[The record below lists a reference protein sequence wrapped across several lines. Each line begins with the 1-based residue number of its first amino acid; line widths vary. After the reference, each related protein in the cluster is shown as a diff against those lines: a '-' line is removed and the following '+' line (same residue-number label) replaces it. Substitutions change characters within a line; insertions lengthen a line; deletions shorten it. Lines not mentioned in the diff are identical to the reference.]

1 MSHKYKLLEQNKVI
15 PATFDKI
22 FKSIWQDERN
32 KNLLSYMIS
41 FITKLNKKALYN
53 NMVFKNTELPKA
65 NFKEKGMIT
74 DLLITSL
81 KTLFNLEMNKTPDK
95 GRIKKN
101 NGYAHKLAIETSK
114 TNGKYNKLIQ
124 INFNDSVNFD
134 NELSSEYM
142 MRSRDGKTCADEN
155 YIIHHISMV
164 KIVYKYYN
172 NNRLNKFEKAIVMMY
187 TDDKKVLEELS
198 KGDEDLM
205 KLKETI
211 EEKSRDDEIIG
222 LYNEKEMQD
231 YVNQINLEDS
241 HEEGYKIGKEAGKKE
256 GLKEGKE
263 NALIETAKRFLNL
276 GISVKDIAQGT
287 GLTEKEINNLS
298 KSL

>member
-1 MSHKYKLLEQNKVI
+1 MSHKYKLLMQNKVI

-32 KNLLSYMIS
+32 KKLLSYMIS
-41 FITKLNKKALYN
+41 FITKLNKKELYN
-53 NMVFKNTELPKA
+53 NMEFKNTEIPKE

-74 DLLITSL
+74 DLLIASL
-81 KTLFNLEMNKTPDK
+81 KTLFNLEMNKAPDK

-101 NGYAHKLAIETSK
+101 NGYAHKLATYTSK

-124 INFNDSVNFD
+124 INFNASINFD

-172 NNRLNKFEKAIVMMY
+172 NNRLNRFEKAIVMMY
-187 TDDKKVLEELS
+187 TSDKKVLEELS

-205 KLKETI
+205 NLKETI
-211 EEKSRDDEIIG
+211 EEKSMDDEIIG

-241 HEEGYKIGKEAGKKE
+241 HEEGYKMGKKE
-256 GLKEGKE
+256 GKEEGKK
-263 NALIETAKRFLNL
+263 NALIETAKRLLNL
-276 GISVKDIAQGT
+276 GINVKDISKGT
-287 GLTEKEINNLS
+287 GLTEKEIENLI
-298 KSL
+298 

>member
-1 MSHKYKLLEQNKVI
+1 MSRKNELLMQNKVI

-32 KNLLSYMIS
+32 KKLLSYMIS
-41 FITKLNKKALYN
+41 FITKLNKKELYN
-53 NMVFKNTELPKA
+53 NMEFKNTEIPKE

-74 DLLITSL
+74 DLLIASL
-81 KTLFNLEMNKTPDK
+81 KTLFNLEMNKAPDK

-101 NGYAHKLAIETSK
+101 NGYAHKLATYTSK

-124 INFNDSVNFD
+124 INFNASINFD

-155 YIIHHISMV
+155 YVIHHISMV

-187 TDDKKVLEELS
+187 TSDKKVLEELS

-205 KLKETI
+205 NLKETI
-211 EEKSRDDEIIG
+211 EEKSMDDEIIG

-241 HEEGYKIGKEAGKKE
+241 HEEGYKMGKKE
-256 GLKEGKE
+256 GKEEGKK
-263 NALIETAKRFLNL
+263 NALIETAKRLLNL
-276 GISVKDIAQGT
+276 GINVKDISKGT
-287 GLTEKEINNLS
+287 GLTEKEIENLI
-298 KSL
+298 

>member
-32 KNLLSYMIS
+32 KKLLSYMIS
-41 FITKLNKKALYN
+41 FITKLNKKELYN
-53 NMVFKNTELPKA
+53 NMEFKNTEIPKE

-74 DLLITSL
+74 DLLIASL
-81 KTLFNLEMNKTPDK
+81 KTLFNLEMNKAPDK

-101 NGYAHKLAIETSK
+101 NGYAHKLATYTSK
-114 TNGKYNKLIQ
+114 TNSKYNKLIQ
-124 INFNDSVNFD
+124 INFNASINFD

-172 NNRLNKFEKAIVMMY
+172 NNRLNRFEKAIVMMY
-187 TDDKKVLEELS
+187 TSDKKILEELS

-205 KLKETI
+205 NLKETI
-211 EEKSRDDEIIG
+211 EEKSMDDEIIG

-241 HEEGYKIGKEAGKKE
+241 HEEGYKMGKEEGKK
-256 GLKEGKE
+256 
-263 NALIETAKRFLNL
+263 NALIETAKRLLNL
-276 GISVKDIAQGT
+276 GINVKDISKGT
-287 GLTEKEINNLS
+287 GLTEKEIENLI
-298 KSL
+298 

>member
-1 MSHKYKLLEQNKVI
+1 MSHKNELLMQNKVI

-32 KNLLSYMIS
+32 KKLLSYMIS
-41 FITKLNKKALYN
+41 FITKLNKKELYN
-53 NMVFKNTELPKA
+53 NMEFKNTEIPKE

-74 DLLITSL
+74 DLLIASL
-81 KTLFNLEMNKTPDK
+81 KTLFNLEMNKAPDK

-101 NGYAHKLAIETSK
+101 NGYAHKLATYTSK

-124 INFNDSVNFD
+124 INFNASINFD

-172 NNRLNKFEKAIVMMY
+172 NNRLNRFEKAIVMMY
-187 TDDKKVLEELS
+187 TSDKKVLEELS

-205 KLKETI
+205 NLKETI
-211 EEKSRDDEIIG
+211 EEKSTDDEIIG

-241 HEEGYKIGKEAGKKE
+241 HEEGYKMGKKE
-256 GLKEGKE
+256 GKEEGKK
-263 NALIETAKRFLNL
+263 NALIETAKRLLNL
-276 GISVKDIAQGT
+276 GINVKDISKGT
-287 GLTEKEINNLS
+287 GLTEKEIENLI
-298 KSL
+298 

>member
-1 MSHKYKLLEQNKVI
+1 MSRKNELLMQNKVI

-32 KNLLSYMIS
+32 KKLLSYMIS
-41 FITKLNKKALYN
+41 FITKLNKKELYN
-53 NMVFKNTELPKA
+53 NMEFKNTEIPKE

-74 DLLITSL
+74 DLLIASL
-81 KTLFNLEMNKTPDK
+81 KTLFNLEMNKAPDK

-101 NGYAHKLAIETSK
+101 NGYAHKLATYTSK

-124 INFNDSVNFD
+124 INFNASINFD

-172 NNRLNKFEKAIVMMY
+172 NNRLNRFEKAIVMMY
-187 TDDKKVLEELS
+187 TSDKKVLEELS

-205 KLKETI
+205 NLKETI
-211 EEKSRDDEIIG
+211 EEKSMDDEIIG

-241 HEEGYKIGKEAGKKE
+241 HEEGYKMGKEEGKK
-256 GLKEGKE
+256 
-263 NALIETAKRFLNL
+263 NALIETAKRLLNL
-276 GISVKDIAQGT
+276 GINVKDISKGT
-287 GLTEKEINNLS
+287 GLTEKEIENLI
-298 KSL
+298 

>member
-1 MSHKYKLLEQNKVI
+1 MSHKNELLMQNKVI

-32 KNLLSYMIS
+32 KKLLSYMIS
-41 FITKLNKKALYN
+41 FITKLNKKELYN
-53 NMVFKNTELPKA
+53 NMEFKNTEIPKE

-74 DLLITSL
+74 DLLIASL
-81 KTLFNLEMNKTPDK
+81 KTLFNLEMNKAPDK

-101 NGYAHKLAIETSK
+101 NGYAHKLATYTSK

-124 INFNDSVNFD
+124 INFNASINFD

-172 NNRLNKFEKAIVMMY
+172 NNRLNRFEKAIVMMY
-187 TDDKKVLEELS
+187 TSDKKVLEELS

-205 KLKETI
+205 NLKETI
-211 EEKSRDDEIIG
+211 EEKSMDDEIIG

-241 HEEGYKIGKEAGKKE
+241 HEEGYKMGKKE
-256 GLKEGKE
+256 GKEEGKK
-263 NALIETAKRFLNL
+263 NALIETAKRLLNL
-276 GISVKDIAQGT
+276 GINVKDISKGT
-287 GLTEKEINNLS
+287 GLTEKEIENLI
-298 KSL
+298 

>member
-1 MSHKYKLLEQNKVI
+1 MSRKSELLMQNKVI

-32 KNLLSYMIS
+32 KKLLSYMIS
-41 FITKLNKKALYN
+41 FITKLNKKELYN
-53 NMVFKNTELPKA
+53 NMEFKNTEIPKE

-74 DLLITSL
+74 DLLIASL
-81 KTLFNLEMNKTPDK
+81 KTLFNLEMNKAPDK

-101 NGYAHKLAIETSK
+101 NGYAHKLATYTSK

-124 INFNDSVNFD
+124 INFNASINFD

-155 YIIHHISMV
+155 YVIHHISMV
-164 KIVYKYYN
+164 KIAYKYYN

-187 TDDKKVLEELS
+187 TSDKRVLEELS

-205 KLKETI
+205 NLKETI
-211 EEKSRDDEIIG
+211 EEKSMDDEIIS

-241 HEEGYKIGKEAGKKE
+241 HEEGYKMGKK
-256 GLKEGKE
+256 
-263 NALIETAKRFLNL
+263 NALIETAKRLLNL
-276 GISVKDIAQGT
+276 GINVKDISKGT
-287 GLTEKEINNLS
+287 GLTEKEIENLI
-298 KSL
+298 

>member
-1 MSHKYKLLEQNKVI
+1 MSHKNELLMQNKVI

-32 KNLLSYMIS
+32 KKLLSYMIS
-41 FITKLNKKALYN
+41 FITKLNKKELYN
-53 NMVFKNTELPKA
+53 NMEFKNTEIPKE

-74 DLLITSL
+74 DLLIASL
-81 KTLFNLEMNKTPDK
+81 KTLFNLEMNKAPDK

-101 NGYAHKLAIETSK
+101 NGYAHKLATYTSK

-124 INFNDSVNFD
+124 INFNASINFD

-172 NNRLNKFEKAIVMMY
+172 NNRLNRFEKAIVMMY
-187 TDDKKVLEELS
+187 TSDKKVLEELS

-205 KLKETI
+205 NLKETI
-211 EEKSRDDEIIG
+211 EEKSMDDEIIG

-241 HEEGYKIGKEAGKKE
+241 HEEGYKMGKEEGKK
-256 GLKEGKE
+256 
-263 NALIETAKRFLNL
+263 NALIETAKRLLNL
-276 GISVKDIAQGT
+276 GINVKDISKGT
-287 GLTEKEINNLS
+287 GLTEKEIENLI
-298 KSL
+298 

>member
-32 KNLLSYMIS
+32 KKLLSYMIS
-41 FITKLNKKALYN
+41 FITKLNKKELYN
-53 NMVFKNTELPKA
+53 NMEFKNTEIPKE

-74 DLLITSL
+74 DLLIASL
-81 KTLFNLEMNKTPDK
+81 KTLFNLEMNKAPDK

-101 NGYAHKLAIETSK
+101 NKYAHKLATYTSK

-124 INFNDSVNFD
+124 INFNASINFD

-142 MRSRDGKTCADEN
+142 MRSRDGKTCANEN

-172 NNRLNKFEKAIVMMY
+172 NNRLNRFEKAIVMMY
-187 TDDKKVLEELS
+187 TSDKKVLEELS

-205 KLKETI
+205 NLKETI
-211 EEKSRDDEIIG
+211 EEKSMDDEIIG

-241 HEEGYKIGKEAGKKE
+241 HEEGYKMGKKE
-256 GLKEGKE
+256 SKK
-263 NALIETAKRFLNL
+263 NALIETAKRLLNL
-276 GISVKDIAQGT
+276 GINVKDISKGT
-287 GLTEKEINNLS
+287 GLTEKEIENLI
-298 KSL
+298 

>member
-1 MSHKYKLLEQNKVI
+1 MSHKNELLMQNKVI

-32 KNLLSYMIS
+32 KKLLSYMIS
-41 FITKLNKKALYN
+41 FITKLNKKELYN
-53 NMVFKNTELPKA
+53 NMEFKNTEIPKE

-74 DLLITSL
+74 DLLIASL
-81 KTLFNLEMNKTPDK
+81 KTLFNLEMNKAPDK

-101 NGYAHKLAIETSK
+101 NGYAHKLATYTSK

-124 INFNDSVNFD
+124 INFNASINFD

-187 TDDKKVLEELS
+187 TSDKKVLEELS

-205 KLKETI
+205 NLKETI
-211 EEKSRDDEIIG
+211 EEKSMDDEIIG

-241 HEEGYKIGKEAGKKE
+241 HEEGYKMGKKE
-256 GLKEGKE
+256 GKEEGKK
-263 NALIETAKRFLNL
+263 NALIETAKRLLNL
-276 GISVKDIAQGT
+276 GINVKDISKGT
-287 GLTEKEINNLS
+287 GLTEKEIENLI
-298 KSL
+298 

>member
-1 MSHKYKLLEQNKVI
+1 
-15 PATFDKI
+15 
-22 FKSIWQDERN
+22 
-32 KNLLSYMIS
+32 
-41 FITKLNKKALYN
+41 
-53 NMVFKNTELPKA
+53 
-65 NFKEKGMIT
+65 
-74 DLLITSL
+74 
-81 KTLFNLEMNKTPDK
+81 
-95 GRIKKN
+95 
-101 NGYAHKLAIETSK
+101 
-114 TNGKYNKLIQ
+114 
-124 INFNDSVNFD
+124 
-134 NELSSEYM
+134 
-142 MRSRDGKTCADEN
+142 
-155 YIIHHISMV
+155 MV

-276 GISVKDIAQGT
+276 GISVKDIAKGT

>member
-1 MSHKYKLLEQNKVI
+1 MSRKNELLMQNKVI

-32 KNLLSYMIS
+32 KKLLSYMIS
-41 FITKLNKKALYN
+41 FITKLNKKELYN
-53 NMVFKNTELPKA
+53 NMEFKNTEIPKE

-74 DLLITSL
+74 DLLIASL
-81 KTLFNLEMNKTPDK
+81 KTLFNLEMNKAPDK

-101 NGYAHKLAIETSK
+101 NGYAHKLATYTSK

-124 INFNDSVNFD
+124 INFNASINFD

-155 YIIHHISMV
+155 YVIHHISMV

-187 TDDKKVLEELS
+187 TSDKKVLEELS

-205 KLKETI
+205 NLKETI
-211 EEKSRDDEIIG
+211 EEKSMDDEIIG

-241 HEEGYKIGKEAGKKE
+241 HEEGYKMGKK
-256 GLKEGKE
+256 
-263 NALIETAKRFLNL
+263 NALIETAKRLLNL
-276 GISVKDIAQGT
+276 GINVKDISKGT
-287 GLTEKEINNLS
+287 GLTEKEIENLI
-298 KSL
+298 

>member
-1 MSHKYKLLEQNKVI
+1 MSHKNELLMQNKVI

-32 KNLLSYMIS
+32 KKLLSYMIS
-41 FITKLNKKALYN
+41 FITKLNKKELYN
-53 NMVFKNTELPKA
+53 NMEFKNTEIPKE

-74 DLLITSL
+74 DLLIASL
-81 KTLFNLEMNKTPDK
+81 KTLFNLEMNKAPDK

-101 NGYAHKLAIETSK
+101 NGYAHKLATYTSK

-124 INFNDSVNFD
+124 INFNASINFD

-142 MRSRDGKTCADEN
+142 MRSSDGKTCADEN

-172 NNRLNKFEKAIVMMY
+172 NNRLNRFEKAIVMMY
-187 TDDKKVLEELS
+187 TSDKKVLEELS

-205 KLKETI
+205 NLKETI
-211 EEKSRDDEIIG
+211 EEKSMDDEIIG

-241 HEEGYKIGKEAGKKE
+241 HEEGYKMGKEEGKK
-256 GLKEGKE
+256 
-263 NALIETAKRFLNL
+263 NALIETAKRLLNL
-276 GISVKDIAQGT
+276 GINVKDISKGT
-287 GLTEKEINNLS
+287 GLTEKEIENLI
-298 KSL
+298 

>member
-1 MSHKYKLLEQNKVI
+1 MSHKNELLMQNKVI

-32 KNLLSYMIS
+32 KKLLSYMIS
-41 FITKLNKKALYN
+41 FITKLNKKELYN
-53 NMVFKNTELPKA
+53 NMEFKNTEIPKE
-65 NFKEKGMIT
+65 NFKEKGLIT
-74 DLLITSL
+74 DLLIASL
-81 KTLFNLEMNKTPDK
+81 KTLFNLEMNKAPDK

-101 NGYAHKLAIETSK
+101 NGYAHKLATYTSK

-124 INFNDSVNFD
+124 INFNASINFD

-187 TDDKKVLEELS
+187 TSDKKVLEELS

-205 KLKETI
+205 NLKETI
-211 EEKSRDDEIIG
+211 EEKSMDDEIIG

-241 HEEGYKIGKEAGKKE
+241 HEEGYKMGKK
-256 GLKEGKE
+256 
-263 NALIETAKRFLNL
+263 NALIETAKRLLNL
-276 GISVKDIAQGT
+276 GINVKDISKGT
-287 GLTEKEINNLS
+287 GLTEKEIENLI
-298 KSL
+298 

>member
-1 MSHKYKLLEQNKVI
+1 
-15 PATFDKI
+15 
-22 FKSIWQDERN
+22 
-32 KNLLSYMIS
+32 MIS
-41 FITKLNKKALYN
+41 FITNLNKKELYN

-81 KTLFNLEMNKTPDK
+81 KTLFNLEMNKNPDK

-124 INFNDSVNFD
+124 INFNASVNFD

-198 KGDEDLM
+198 KGNEDLM

>member
-41 FITKLNKKALYN
+41 FITKLNKKELYN

-114 TNGKYNKLIQ
+114 TNGKYNKLIK
-124 INFNDSVNFD
+124 INFNASVNFD

-142 MRSRDGKTCADEN
+142 MRSRDRKTCADEN

-241 HEEGYKIGKEAGKKE
+241 HEEGYK
-256 GLKEGKE
+256 LGKE

-276 GISVKDIAQGT
+276 GLSVKDIAQGT

>member
-1 MSHKYKLLEQNKVI
+1 MSRKSELLMQNKVI

-32 KNLLSYMIS
+32 KKLLSYMIS
-41 FITKLNKKALYN
+41 FITKLNKKELYN
-53 NMVFKNTELPKA
+53 NMEFKNTEIPKE

-81 KTLFNLEMNKTPDK
+81 KTLFNLEMNKAPDK

-101 NGYAHKLAIETSK
+101 NGYAHKLATYTSK

-124 INFNDSVNFD
+124 INFNASINFD

-172 NNRLNKFEKAIVMMY
+172 NNRLNRFEKAIVMMY
-187 TDDKKVLEELS
+187 TSDKKVLEELS

-205 KLKETI
+205 NLKETI
-211 EEKSRDDEIIG
+211 EEKSMDDEIIG

-241 HEEGYKIGKEAGKKE
+241 HEEGYKMGKEEGKK
-256 GLKEGKE
+256 
-263 NALIETAKRFLNL
+263 NALIETAKRLLNL
-276 GISVKDIAQGT
+276 GINVKDISKGT
-287 GLTEKEINNLS
+287 GLTEKEIENLI
-298 KSL
+298 

>member
-1 MSHKYKLLEQNKVI
+1 ME
-15 PATFDKI
+15 
-22 FKSIWQDERN
+22 
-32 KNLLSYMIS
+32 
-41 FITKLNKKALYN
+41 
-53 NMVFKNTELPKA
+53 
-65 NFKEKGMIT
+65 
-74 DLLITSL
+74 
-81 KTLFNLEMNKTPDK
+81 
-95 GRIKKN
+95 
-101 NGYAHKLAIETSK
+101 
-114 TNGKYNKLIQ
+114 
-124 INFNDSVNFD
+124 
-134 NELSSEYM
+134 
-142 MRSRDGKTCADEN
+142 
-155 YIIHHISMV
+155 
-164 KIVYKYYN
+164 
-172 NNRLNKFEKAIVMMY
+172 
-187 TDDKKVLEELS
+187 DDKKVLEELS

-241 HEEGYKIGKEAGKKE
+241 HEEGYKTGKEAGLEEGKKE

>member
-1 MSHKYKLLEQNKVI
+1 MQNKVI

-32 KNLLSYMIS
+32 KKLLSYMIS
-41 FITKLNKKALYN
+41 FITKLNKKELYN
-53 NMVFKNTELPKA
+53 NMEFKNTEIPKE

-74 DLLITSL
+74 DLLIASL
-81 KTLFNLEMNKTPDK
+81 KTLFNLEMNKAPDK

-101 NGYAHKLAIETSK
+101 NGYAHKLATYTSK

-124 INFNDSVNFD
+124 INFNASINFD

-155 YIIHHISMV
+155 YVIHHISMV
-164 KIVYKYYN
+164 KIAYKYYN

-187 TDDKKVLEELS
+187 TSDKRVLEELS

-205 KLKETI
+205 NLKETI
-211 EEKSRDDEIIG
+211 EEKSMDDEIIS

-241 HEEGYKIGKEAGKKE
+241 HEEGYKMGKK
-256 GLKEGKE
+256 
-263 NALIETAKRFLNL
+263 NALIETAKRLLNL
-276 GISVKDIAQGT
+276 GINVKDISKGT
-287 GLTEKEINNLS
+287 GLTEKEIENLI
-298 KSL
+298 

>member
-1 MSHKYKLLEQNKVI
+1 MSHKNELLIQNKVI

-32 KNLLSYMIS
+32 KKLLSYMIS
-41 FITKLNKKALYN
+41 FITKLNKKELYN
-53 NMVFKNTELPKA
+53 NMEFKNTEIPKE

-74 DLLITSL
+74 DLLIASL
-81 KTLFNLEMNKTPDK
+81 KTLFNLEMNKAPDK

-101 NGYAHKLAIETSK
+101 NGYAHKLATYTSK

-124 INFNDSVNFD
+124 INFNASINFD

-172 NNRLNKFEKAIVMMY
+172 NNRLNRFEKAIVMMY
-187 TDDKKVLEELS
+187 TSDKKVLEELS

-205 KLKETI
+205 NLKETI
-211 EEKSRDDEIIG
+211 EEKSMDDEIIG

-241 HEEGYKIGKEAGKKE
+241 HEEGYKMGKEEGKK
-256 GLKEGKE
+256 
-263 NALIETAKRFLNL
+263 NALIETAKRLLNL
-276 GISVKDIAQGT
+276 GINVKDISKGT
-287 GLTEKEINNLS
+287 GLTEKEIENLI
-298 KSL
+298 

>member
-1 MSHKYKLLEQNKVI
+1 MSHKNELLMQNKVI

-32 KNLLSYMIS
+32 KKLLSYMIS
-41 FITKLNKKALYN
+41 FITKLNKKELYN
-53 NMVFKNTELPKA
+53 NMEFKNTEIPKE

-74 DLLITSL
+74 DLLIASL
-81 KTLFNLEMNKTPDK
+81 KTLFNLEMNKAPDK

-101 NGYAHKLAIETSK
+101 NGYAHKLATYTSK

-124 INFNDSVNFD
+124 INFNASINFD

-142 MRSRDGKTCADEN
+142 MRGRDGKKCADEN
-155 YIIHHISMV
+155 YVIHHISMV

-172 NNRLNKFEKAIVMMY
+172 NNRLNRFEKAIVMMY
-187 TDDKKVLEELS
+187 TSDKKVLEELS

-205 KLKETI
+205 NLKETI
-211 EEKSRDDEIIG
+211 EEKSTDDEIIG

-241 HEEGYKIGKEAGKKE
+241 HEEGYKMGKKE
-256 GLKEGKE
+256 GKEEGKK
-263 NALIETAKRFLNL
+263 NALIETAKRLLNL
-276 GISVKDIAQGT
+276 GINVKDISKGT
-287 GLTEKEINNLS
+287 GLTEKEIENLI
-298 KSL
+298 

>member
-1 MSHKYKLLEQNKVI
+1 MSHKNELLMQNKVI

-32 KNLLSYMIS
+32 KKLLSYMIS
-41 FITKLNKKALYN
+41 FITKLNKKELYN
-53 NMVFKNTELPKA
+53 NMEFKNTEIPKE

-81 KTLFNLEMNKTPDK
+81 KTLFNLEMNKAPDK

-101 NGYAHKLAIETSK
+101 NGYAHKLATYTSK

-124 INFNDSVNFD
+124 INFNASINFD

-187 TDDKKVLEELS
+187 TSDKKVLEELS

-205 KLKETI
+205 NLKETI
-211 EEKSRDDEIIG
+211 EEKSMDDEIIG

-241 HEEGYKIGKEAGKKE
+241 HEEGYKMGKKE
-256 GLKEGKE
+256 GKEEGKK
-263 NALIETAKRFLNL
+263 NALIETAKRLLNL
-276 GISVKDIAQGT
+276 GINVKDISKGT
-287 GLTEKEINNLS
+287 GLTEKEIENLI
-298 KSL
+298 

>member
-32 KNLLSYMIS
+32 KKLLSYMIS
-41 FITKLNKKALYN
+41 FITKLNKKELYN
-53 NMVFKNTELPKA
+53 NMEFKNTEIPKE

-74 DLLITSL
+74 DLLIASL
-81 KTLFNLEMNKTPDK
+81 KTLFNLEMNKAPDK

-101 NGYAHKLAIETSK
+101 NGYAHKLATYTSK

-124 INFNDSVNFD
+124 INFNASINFD

-142 MRSRDGKTCADEN
+142 MRGRDGKKCADEN
-155 YIIHHISMV
+155 YVIHHISMV

-172 NNRLNKFEKAIVMMY
+172 NNRLNRFEKAIVMMY
-187 TDDKKVLEELS
+187 TSDKKVLEELS

-205 KLKETI
+205 NLKETI
-211 EEKSRDDEIIG
+211 EEKSTDDEIIG

-241 HEEGYKIGKEAGKKE
+241 HEEGYKMGKKE
-256 GLKEGKE
+256 GKEEGKK
-263 NALIETAKRFLNL
+263 NALIETAKRLLNL
-276 GISVKDIAQGT
+276 GINVKDISKGT
-287 GLTEKEINNLS
+287 GLTEKEIENLI
-298 KSL
+298 

>member
-1 MSHKYKLLEQNKVI
+1 MSHKNELLMQNKVI

-32 KNLLSYMIS
+32 KKLLSYMIS
-41 FITKLNKKALYN
+41 FITKLNKKELYN
-53 NMVFKNTELPKA
+53 NMEFKNTEIPKK

-74 DLLITSL
+74 DLLIASL
-81 KTLFNLEMNKTPDK
+81 KTLFNLEMNKAPDK

-101 NGYAHKLAIETSK
+101 NGYAHKLATYTSK

-124 INFNDSVNFD
+124 INFNASINFD

-172 NNRLNKFEKAIVMMY
+172 NNRLNRFEKAIVMMY
-187 TDDKKVLEELS
+187 TSDKKVLEELS

-205 KLKETI
+205 NLKETI
-211 EEKSRDDEIIG
+211 EEKSMDDEIIG

-241 HEEGYKIGKEAGKKE
+241 HEEGYKMGKKE
-256 GLKEGKE
+256 GKEEGKK
-263 NALIETAKRFLNL
+263 NALIETAKRLLNL
-276 GISVKDIAQGT
+276 GINVKDISKGT
-287 GLTEKEINNLS
+287 GLTEKEIENLI
-298 KSL
+298 

>member
-1 MSHKYKLLEQNKVI
+1 MQNKVI

-32 KNLLSYMIS
+32 KKLLSYMIS
-41 FITKLNKKALYN
+41 IITKLNKKELYN
-53 NMVFKNTELPKA
+53 NMEFKNTEIPKE

-74 DLLITSL
+74 DLLIASL
-81 KTLFNLEMNKTPDK
+81 KTLFNLEMNKAPDK

-101 NGYAHKLAIETSK
+101 NGYAHKLATYTSK

-124 INFNDSVNFD
+124 INFNASINFD

-142 MRSRDGKTCADEN
+142 MRGRDGKKCADEN

-172 NNRLNKFEKAIVMMY
+172 NNRLNRFEKAIVMMY
-187 TDDKKVLEELS
+187 TSDKKVLEELS

-205 KLKETI
+205 NLKETI
-211 EEKSRDDEIIG
+211 EEKSMDDEIIG

-241 HEEGYKIGKEAGKKE
+241 HEEGYKMGKEEGKK
-256 GLKEGKE
+256 
-263 NALIETAKRFLNL
+263 NALIETAKRLLNL
-276 GISVKDIAQGT
+276 GINVKDISKGT
-287 GLTEKEINNLS
+287 GLTEKEIENLI
-298 KSL
+298 

>member
-1 MSHKYKLLEQNKVI
+1 
-15 PATFDKI
+15 
-22 FKSIWQDERN
+22 
-32 KNLLSYMIS
+32 
-41 FITKLNKKALYN
+41 
-53 NMVFKNTELPKA
+53 MVFKNTELPKA

-124 INFNDSVNFD
+124 INFNASVNFD

-276 GISVKDIAQGT
+276 GISVKDIAKGT

>member
-1 MSHKYKLLEQNKVI
+1 MSHKNELLMQNKVI

-32 KNLLSYMIS
+32 KKLLSYMIS
-41 FITKLNKKALYN
+41 FITKLNKKELYN
-53 NMVFKNTELPKA
+53 NMEFKNTEIPKE

-81 KTLFNLEMNKTPDK
+81 KTLFNLEMNKAPDK

-101 NGYAHKLAIETSK
+101 NGYAHKLATYTSK

-124 INFNDSVNFD
+124 INFNASINFD

-172 NNRLNKFEKAIVMMY
+172 NNRLNRFEKAIVMMY
-187 TDDKKVLEELS
+187 TSDKKVLEELS

-205 KLKETI
+205 NLKETI
-211 EEKSRDDEIIG
+211 EEKSMDDEIIG

-241 HEEGYKIGKEAGKKE
+241 HEEGYKMGKKE
-256 GLKEGKE
+256 GKEEGKK
-263 NALIETAKRFLNL
+263 NALIETAKRLLNL
-276 GISVKDIAQGT
+276 GINVKDISKGT
-287 GLTEKEINNLS
+287 GLTEKEIENLI
-298 KSL
+298 

>member
-1 MSHKYKLLEQNKVI
+1 MSHKNELLMQNKVI

-32 KNLLSYMIS
+32 KKLLSYMIS
-41 FITKLNKKALYN
+41 FITKLNKKELYN
-53 NMVFKNTELPKA
+53 NMEFKNTEIPKE

-74 DLLITSL
+74 DLLIASL
-81 KTLFNLEMNKTPDK
+81 KTLFNLEMNKAPDK

-101 NGYAHKLAIETSK
+101 NGYAHKLATYTSK

-124 INFNDSVNFD
+124 INFNASINFD

-172 NNRLNKFEKAIVMMY
+172 NNRLKRFEKAIVMMY
-187 TDDKKVLEELS
+187 TSDKKVLEELS

-205 KLKETI
+205 NLKETI
-211 EEKSRDDEIIG
+211 EEKSMDDEIIG

-241 HEEGYKIGKEAGKKE
+241 HEEGYKMGKKE
-256 GLKEGKE
+256 GKEEGKK
-263 NALIETAKRFLNL
+263 NALIETAKRLLNL
-276 GISVKDIAQGT
+276 GINVKDISKGT
-287 GLTEKEINNLS
+287 GLTEKEIENLI
-298 KSL
+298 

>member
-1 MSHKYKLLEQNKVI
+1 MSHKNELLMQNKVI

-32 KNLLSYMIS
+32 KKLLSYMIS
-41 FITKLNKKALYN
+41 FITKLNKKELYN
-53 NMVFKNTELPKA
+53 NMEFKNTEIPKE

-74 DLLITSL
+74 DLLIASL
-81 KTLFNLEMNKTPDK
+81 KTLFNLEMNKAPDK

-101 NGYAHKLAIETSK
+101 NGYAHKLATYTSK

-124 INFNDSVNFD
+124 INFNASINFD

-172 NNRLNKFEKAIVMMY
+172 NNRLNKFEKTIVMMY
-187 TDDKKVLEELS
+187 TSDKKILEELS

-205 KLKETI
+205 NLKETI
-211 EEKSRDDEIIG
+211 EEKSMDDEIIG

-241 HEEGYKIGKEAGKKE
+241 HEEGYKMGKEEGKK
-256 GLKEGKE
+256 
-263 NALIETAKRFLNL
+263 NALIETAKRLLNL
-276 GISVKDIAQGT
+276 GINVKDISKGT
-287 GLTEKEINNLS
+287 GLTEKEIENLI
-298 KSL
+298 

>member
-1 MSHKYKLLEQNKVI
+1 MKE
-15 PATFDKI
+15 T
-22 FKSIWQDERN
+22 
-32 KNLLSYMIS
+32 KNLLSYIIS
-41 FITKLNKKALYN
+41 FITKLNKKELYN
-53 NMVFKNTELPKA
+53 NTVFKKTELPKT
-65 NFKEKGMIT
+65 NFKEKVMIT

-81 KTLFNLEMNKTPDK
+81 KTLFNLEMNKAPDK

-101 NGYAHKLAIETSK
+101 NGYAHKLATYTSK

-124 INFNDSVNFD
+124 INFNASINFD

-172 NNRLNKFEKAIVMMY
+172 NNRLNRFEKAIVMMY
-187 TDDKKVLEELS
+187 TSDKKVLEELS

-205 KLKETI
+205 NLKETI
-211 EEKSRDDEIIG
+211 EEKSMDDEIIG

-241 HEEGYKIGKEAGKKE
+241 HEEGYKMGKEEGKK
-256 GLKEGKE
+256 
-263 NALIETAKRFLNL
+263 NALIETAKRLLNL
-276 GISVKDIAQGT
+276 GINVKDISKGT
-287 GLTEKEINNLS
+287 GLTEKEIENLI
-298 KSL
+298 

>member
-1 MSHKYKLLEQNKVI
+1 MSHKNELLMQNKVI

-32 KNLLSYMIS
+32 KKLLSYMIS
-41 FITKLNKKALYN
+41 FITKLNKKELYN
-53 NMVFKNTELPKA
+53 NMEFKNTEIPKE

-74 DLLITSL
+74 DLLIASL
-81 KTLFNLEMNKTPDK
+81 KTLFNLEMNKAPDK

-101 NGYAHKLAIETSK
+101 NGYAHKLATYTSK

-124 INFNDSVNFD
+124 INFNASINFD

-142 MRSRDGKTCADEN
+142 MRSSDGKTCADEN

-187 TDDKKVLEELS
+187 TSDKKVLEELS

-205 KLKETI
+205 NLKETI
-211 EEKSRDDEIIG
+211 EEKSMDDEIIG

-241 HEEGYKIGKEAGKKE
+241 HEEGYKMGKEEGKK
-256 GLKEGKE
+256 
-263 NALIETAKRFLNL
+263 NALIETAKRLLNL
-276 GISVKDIAQGT
+276 GINVKDISKGT
-287 GLTEKEINNLS
+287 GLTEKEIENLI
-298 KSL
+298 